1 MLDKLTQE
9 DFAKHLNQRFQLRSE
24 AGDLQLELIEAT
36 AFRTAGTPADG
47 QRVPFSVVF
56 RGPKE
61 VPLAQMMHDLEHREM
76 GSLGLFMV
84 PIGPDDQGMLYE
96 VVFN

>member
-9 DFAKHLNQRFQLRSE
+9 DFAKHLNQCFRLRSE

-36 AFRTAGTPADG
+36 AIRTNGEPPDG
-47 QRVPFSVVF
+47 KRAPFSVVF

-61 VPLAQMMHDLEHREM
+61 VPLAQMIYDIEHQDM
-76 GSLGLFMV
+76 GSLPLFMV

>member
-1 MLDKLTQE
+1 MLDKLTRE
-9 DFAKHLNQRFQLRSE
+9 DFAKHLNQHFWLRSD
-24 AGDLQLELIEAT
+24 AGEVQLELIEAA
-36 AFRTAGTPADG
+36 AFHASGTLPDG
-47 QRVPFSVVF
+47 TRAPFSVVF

-61 VPLAQMMHDLEHREM
+61 PALAQMTYQFEHQAM
-76 GSLGLFMV
+76 GSLELFMV

>member
-9 DFAKHLNQRFQLRSE
+9 DFAKHLNQSFQLRSD

-36 AFRTAGTPADG
+36 AIRTTGTPPDG
-47 QRVPFSVVF
+47 KRAPFSVVF

-61 VPLAQMMHDLEHREM
+61 IPLEQMMYDLEHREM
-76 GSLGLFMV
+76 GRIGLFMV
-84 PIGPDDQGMLYE
+84 PIGPDGQGMLYE